1 MKMDEQGP
9 HKTAKIIR
17 AVGKACTTIFKP
29 TPSLTEG
36 REPLTALKS
45 QIQNTQA
52 VSYTHLRAHET

>member
-1 MKMDEQGP
+1 MKMNEQGP

-17 AVGKACTTIFKP
+17 AVGKTCTTIFKP

-45 QIQNTQA
+45 QIQNTQEIKR
-52 VSYTHLRAHET
+52 TLF